1 MILKMFGRVFSLIL
15 KQVKL
20 DPHSRG
26 IADVNTL
33 FKERVRESSTLKSV
47 VLLERN
53 PDNPVFRDLNVD
65 EALNFNVEKDFCN
78 PHQLVRDERK
88 FNLRKKFFLDL
99 FSRVNVHVL
108 NTIEKPAESLSRI
121 IELGKR

>member
-1 MILKMFGRVFSLIL
+1 
-15 KQVKL
+15 
-20 DPHSRG
+20 
-26 IADVNTL
+26 VNTL

-53 PDNPVFRDLNVD
+53 SNNPVFRELDVN
-65 EALNFNVEKDFCN
+65 EAVNFMVEKDFCN

-88 FNLRKKFFLDL
+88 FNLRKNFFLEL
-99 FSRVNVHVL
+99 FSRVDVHVL
-108 NTIEKPAESLSRI
+108 NTIEKPAESLNRI